1 MPNYLS
7 ATLPSSTTTTSSS
20 GFTSFV
26 QNHLR
31 LAQAQVQAVAI
42 ELATIASAL
51 HGDHIGPETAIGM
64 LHESGLDWA
73 MESSI

>member
-1 MPNYLS
+1 VNHQAAIS
-7 ATLPSSTTTTSSS
+7 VSSVATSS
-20 GFTSFV
+20 GFTAFV
-26 QNHLR
+26 QSHLR
-31 LAQAQVQAVAI
+31 FAQAQVQAVEN

-51 HGDHIGPETAIGM
+51 RGGHIGPESAVAR

>member
-1 MPNYLS
+1 MNV
-7 ATLPSSTTTTSSS
+7 TLPTTAAIASSVATSS

-31 LAQAQVQAVAI
+31 LAEAQVQAIAI

-51 HGDHIGPETAIGM
+51 RGGHIGPETAIGM
-64 LHESGLDWA
+64 LHDSGLDWVTGG
-73 MESSI
+73 SS

>member
-1 MPNYLS
+1 MNVHQTSSLS
-7 ATLPSSTTTTSSS
+7 SIATSS
-20 GFTSFV
+20 GFTAFV
-26 QNHLR
+26 ASHLR

-64 LHESGLDWA
+64 LHQSGLDWVT
-73 MESSI
+73 ERST